1 MNITET
7 EISWRSVLKN
17 RTKTNRIILHHA
29 AAKVCSVQQID
40 SWHKNNGWSGIG
52 YHFFVRKNGEI
63 YRGRPLSAVGAHAAG
78 CNSDS
83 VGVCAEGDYS
93 SERTMPTAQKRALA
107 ELLVYLKQVYPNA
120 EIKGHK
126 EVGAT
131 GCPGAYYPLEEM
143 KKIFYN
149 SESEGLSMTQYE
161 ELKSENAELKKQIDE
176 LKVKTGYYNYID
188 SNMPE
193 SYKPTIQ
200 KLVATGKLCGNERGE
215 LMLTTDMMRILTVLD
230 RQGIF
235 K

>member
-1 MNITET
+1 MNIIET
-7 EISWRSVLKN
+7 EILWRSVLKN

-29 AAKVCSVQQID
+29 AAKVCSAKQID

-63 YRGRPLSAVGAHAAG
+63 YRGRPLYTVGAHASG

-83 VGVCAEGDYS
+83 VGVCVEGDYS
-93 SERTMPTAQKRALA
+93 SERTMPAAQKISLG

-120 EIKGHK
+120 ELKGHK

-131 GCPGAYYPLEEM
+131 GCPGDYYPLEEM

-149 SESEGLSMTQYE
+149 SESEELNMTQYE
-161 ELKSENAELKKQIDE
+161 ELKSENAELKRQIDE
-176 LKVKTGYYNYID
+176 LRVKTGYYNYID

-200 KLVATGKLCGNERGE
+200 KLVSSGKLLGNERGE